1 MRTRLTTKPGV
12 SLQRIG
18 SLAEPL
24 ADREGRLDGVVRR
37 QLGAD
42 DLDERHQR
50 RRVEEVHADDALGRR
65 RRLRRSP

>member
-12 SLQRIG
+12 SWHG
-18 SLAEPL
+18 TATFPS
-24 ADREGRLDGVVRR
+24 RLDDVERGRDRLVGR

-50 RRVEEVHADDALGRR
+50 RRVEEVHADDALR
-65 RRLRRSP
+65 